1 MPVDV
6 DFISFD
12 DVKNQGL
19 SGYDVVIS
27 DGIPGTS
34 FSGDKCWADE
44 KLVSKIRE
52 FVDNG
57 GGFIGVGEPSGYQ
70 YQGRF
75 FQLSD
80 VLGVEKEC
88 NFRHFE
94 KRDNIVADSA
104 HWITE
109 GINLEKISFNDNVRG
124 VYPLSARTLVMH
136 YDEHYPLGWQN
147 AGHVDLAVNEYGKGR
162 SVYFSGAS
170 PCNESYRLIYNAIL
184 WACGKESE
192 KISFILPIRMSTRI
206 ISKIKKCM
214 LS

>member
-1 MPVDV
+1 M
-6 DFISFD
+6 
-12 DVKNQGL
+12 KNPGL
-19 SGYDVVIS
+19 YDLTPALCRLDYTMS
-27 DGIPGTS
+27 E
-34 FSGDKCWADE
+34 A
-44 KLVSKIRE
+44 
-52 FVDNG
+52 G

-104 HWITE
+104 HWMTE

-124 VYPLSARTLVMH
+124 VDPLSARTLVMH

-147 AGHVDLAVNEYGKGR
+147 AG
-162 SVYFSGAS
+162 
-170 PCNESYRLIYNAIL
+170 
-184 WACGKESE
+184 
-192 KISFILPIRMSTRI
+192 MSI
-206 ISKIKKCM
+206 
-214 LS
+214 